1 VNARARAFSRIVRD
15 APESVPNVPTAHV
28 DARSPGLAL
37 DLARANARDRARP
50 FPVVLVDTARAIATR
65 PRERGRIEIMAADAP
80 AIDGD
85 VADAVAALERRY
97 EGLKKKTT
105 AVYEAKLVMARNAVK
120 RAERR
125 GDGNVDALRGET
137 RALEARRDAALVDL
151 DDELTRESR
160 KTREEM
166 EAEAREESVRRE
178 RAELVVRHLEEER
191 AKAGEAEARRRP
203 AARAR
208 EEEEELHEEA
218 EEHRSRSPEGTSP
231 REVGGEDARVEGLSA
246 FGRMK
251 RNLSKQPETR
261 RPVKRVAEVA
271 EEARARGAPPPETRR
286 PVQHVAEVVEEAR
299 VKVNMAA
306 LAPRSMVET
315 RVESVQSQPPM
326 MDPHDALLNRLTK
339 NKPQREKTSA
349 HVDAQRGMERMR
361 VESNPAPVVPRA
373 FAPEP
378 VKSAHRNDPFEP
390 PRGLSAAVKAIMAE
404 DTNKQTIESAF
415 GMPQSKTNSGTTASE
430 RQASDDVFAPEPK
443 SDPVPAPPLRAE
455 SNPYLLSKR
464 DLRPAPGRRVGSQ
477 STYQTRQKHSTDDPS
492 RRARLTAEVVPH
504 RSAETHVEE
513 PERLAL
519 APSNH
524 HPHPPA
530 DSGSD
535 SPTQSLQLKPK
546 IPRALVPDSAFK
558 ISEVRNLFS
567 YARHGRYGELKQL
580 IMKGVPLDARDE
592 MGNTSL
598 IIACQNGQGRCVK
611 LLVRSGADTNLQ
623 NKRGNTALHFSV
635 HFRFDAVSD
644 FLQRHGAATNIQ
656 NQEGQTCYEFVG

>member
-1 VNARARAFSRIVRD
+1 MKARARAVSRIVRD
-15 APESVPNVPTAHV
+15 APESVPNGPTAHV

-261 RPVKRVAEVA
+261 RPVKRVAEV
-271 EEARARGAPPPETRR
+271 
-286 PVQHVAEVVEEAR
+286 VEEAR

-306 LAPRSMVET
+306 LAPRPMVET

-361 VESNPAPVVPRA
+361 VDSNPAPVVPRA

-378 VKSAHRNDPFEP
+378 VKSAHRSDPFEP

-415 GMPQSKTNSGTTASE
+415 GMPQSKTNSGATASE
-430 RQASDDVFAPEPK
+430 RRASDDVFAPEPK

-504 RSAETHVEE
+504 RSAETRVEE

>member
-1 VNARARAFSRIVRD
+1 
-15 APESVPNVPTAHV
+15 
-28 DARSPGLAL
+28 
-37 DLARANARDRARP
+37 
-50 FPVVLVDTARAIATR
+50 
-65 PRERGRIEIMAADAP
+65 MAADAR

-120 RAERR
+120 RAERT

-151 DDELTRESR
+151 DDELTRESG

-203 AARAR
+203 AARTR

-261 RPVKRVAEVA
+261 RPVKRVAEV
-271 EEARARGAPPPETRR
+271 
-286 PVQHVAEVVEEAR
+286 VEEAR

-306 LAPRSMVET
+306 LAPRPMVET

-361 VESNPAPVVPRA
+361 VDSNPAPVVPRA

-415 GMPQSKTNSGTTASE
+415 GMPQSKTNSGATASE
-430 RQASDDVFAPEPK
+430 RRASDDVFAPEPK

-504 RSAETHVEE
+504 RSAETRVEE

>member
-1 VNARARAFSRIVRD
+1 
-15 APESVPNVPTAHV
+15 
-28 DARSPGLAL
+28 
-37 DLARANARDRARP
+37 
-50 FPVVLVDTARAIATR
+50 
-65 PRERGRIEIMAADAP
+65 MAADAP

-137 RALEARRDAALVDL
+137 RALEARRAAALVDL

-261 RPVKRVAEVA
+261 RPVKRVAEV
-271 EEARARGAPPPETRR
+271 
-286 PVQHVAEVVEEAR
+286 VEEAR

-306 LAPRSMVET
+306 LAPRPMVET

-378 VKSAHRNDPFEP
+378 VKSAHRSDPFEP

-415 GMPQSKTNSGTTASE
+415 GMPQSKTNSGATASE
-430 RQASDDVFAPEPK
+430 RRASDDVFAPEPK

-477 STYQTRQKHSTDDPS
+477 STHQTRQKHSTDDPS

-504 RSAETHVEE
+504 RSAETRVEE

>member
-1 VNARARAFSRIVRD
+1 MKARARAVSRIVRD

-261 RPVKRVAEVA
+261 RPV
-271 EEARARGAPPPETRR
+271 
-286 PVQHVAEVVEEAR
+286 QHVAEVVEEAR

-306 LAPRSMVET
+306 LAPRPMVET

-378 VKSAHRNDPFEP
+378 VKSAHRSDPFEP

-415 GMPQSKTNSGTTASE
+415 GMPQSKTNSGATASE
-430 RQASDDVFAPEPK
+430 RRASDDVFAPEPK

-504 RSAETHVEE
+504 RSAETRVEE

>member
-1 VNARARAFSRIVRD
+1 MKARARAVSRIVRD
-15 APESVPNVPTAHV
+15 APESVPNGPTAHV
-28 DARSPGLAL
+28 DARSLGLAL

-261 RPVKRVAEVA
+261 RPVKRVAEV
-271 EEARARGAPPPETRR
+271 
-286 PVQHVAEVVEEAR
+286 VEEAR

-306 LAPRSMVET
+306 LAPRPMVET

-361 VESNPAPVVPRA
+361 VDSNPAPVVPRA

-378 VKSAHRNDPFEP
+378 VKSAHRSDPFEP

-415 GMPQSKTNSGTTASE
+415 GMPQSKTNSGATASE
-430 RQASDDVFAPEPK
+430 RRASDDVFAPEPK

-504 RSAETHVEE
+504 RSAETRVEE

>member
-1 VNARARAFSRIVRD
+1 VKARARAVSRIVRD
-15 APESVPNVPTAHV
+15 APESVPNGPTAHV
-28 DARSPGLAL
+28 DARSLGLAL

-120 RAERR
+120 RAERT

-137 RALEARRDAALVDL
+137 RALEARRAAALVDL

-261 RPVKRVAEVA
+261 RPV
-271 EEARARGAPPPETRR
+271 
-286 PVQHVAEVVEEAR
+286 QHVAEVVEEAR

-306 LAPRSMVET
+306 LAPRPMVET

-378 VKSAHRNDPFEP
+378 VKSAHRSDPFEP

-415 GMPQSKTNSGTTASE
+415 GMPQSKTNSGATASE
-430 RQASDDVFAPEPK
+430 RRASDDVFAPEPK

-504 RSAETHVEE
+504 RSAETRVEE

>member
-1 VNARARAFSRIVRD
+1 
-15 APESVPNVPTAHV
+15 
-28 DARSPGLAL
+28 
-37 DLARANARDRARP
+37 
-50 FPVVLVDTARAIATR
+50 
-65 PRERGRIEIMAADAP
+65 MAADAP

-261 RPVKRVAEVA
+261 RPV
-271 EEARARGAPPPETRR
+271 
-286 PVQHVAEVVEEAR
+286 QHVAEVVEEAR

-306 LAPRSMVET
+306 LAPRPMVET

-378 VKSAHRNDPFEP
+378 VKSAHRSDPFEP

-415 GMPQSKTNSGTTASE
+415 GMPQSKTNSGATASG
-430 RQASDDVFAPEPK
+430 RRASDDVFAPEPK

-477 STYQTRQKHSTDDPS
+477 STYQTRQKHSTDYPS

-504 RSAETHVEE
+504 RSAETRVEE

>member
-1 VNARARAFSRIVRD
+1 MKARARAVSRIVRD
-15 APESVPNVPTAHV
+15 APESVPNGPTAHV
-28 DARSPGLAL
+28 DAHSLGLAL

-261 RPVKRVAEVA
+261 RPVKRVAEV
-271 EEARARGAPPPETRR
+271 
-286 PVQHVAEVVEEAR
+286 VEEAR

-306 LAPRSMVET
+306 LAPRPMVET

-378 VKSAHRNDPFEP
+378 VKSAHRSDPFEP

-415 GMPQSKTNSGTTASE
+415 GMPQSKTNSGATASE
-430 RQASDDVFAPEPK
+430 RRASDDVFAPEPK

-504 RSAETHVEE
+504 RSAETRVEE

>member
-1 VNARARAFSRIVRD
+1 
-15 APESVPNVPTAHV
+15 
-28 DARSPGLAL
+28 
-37 DLARANARDRARP
+37 
-50 FPVVLVDTARAIATR
+50 
-65 PRERGRIEIMAADAP
+65 MAADAP

-120 RAERR
+120 RAERT

-261 RPVKRVAEVA
+261 RPVKRVAEV
-271 EEARARGAPPPETRR
+271 
-286 PVQHVAEVVEEAR
+286 VEEAR

-306 LAPRSMVET
+306 LAPRPMVET

-378 VKSAHRNDPFEP
+378 VKSAHRSDPFEP

-415 GMPQSKTNSGTTASE
+415 GMPQSKTNSGATASE
-430 RQASDDVFAPEPK
+430 RRASDDVFAPEPK

-504 RSAETHVEE
+504 RSAETRVEE

>member
-1 VNARARAFSRIVRD
+1 MPTAH
-15 APESVPNVPTAHV
+15 VPTAHV

-50 FPVVLVDTARAIATR
+50 FPVVLVHLARAIATR
-65 PRERGRIEIMAADAP
+65 PRERGKIEIMAADAR

-151 DDELTRESR
+151 DDELTRESG

-191 AKAGEAEARRRP
+191 AKAGEAEARRQP

-208 EEEEELHEEA
+208 EEEELHEEA

-261 RPVKRVAEVA
+261 RPVKRVAEV
-271 EEARARGAPPPETRR
+271 
-286 PVQHVAEVVEEAR
+286 VEEAR

-306 LAPRSMVET
+306 LAPRPMVET

-361 VESNPAPVVPRA
+361 VDSNPAPVVPRA

-415 GMPQSKTNSGTTASE
+415 GMPQSKTNSGATASE
-430 RQASDDVFAPEPK
+430 RRASDDVFAPEPK

-504 RSAETHVEE
+504 RSAETRVEE

>member
-1 VNARARAFSRIVRD
+1 MKARARAVSRIVRD
-15 APESVPNVPTAHV
+15 APESVPNGPTAHV
-28 DARSPGLAL
+28 DARSLGLAL

-50 FPVVLVDTARAIATR
+50 FPVVLVHLARAIATR

-120 RAERR
+120 RAERT

-261 RPVKRVAEVA
+261 RPVKRVAEV
-271 EEARARGAPPPETRR
+271 
-286 PVQHVAEVVEEAR
+286 VEEAR

-306 LAPRSMVET
+306 LAPRPMVET

-378 VKSAHRNDPFEP
+378 VKSAHRSDPFEP

-415 GMPQSKTNSGTTASE
+415 GMPQSKTNSGATASE
-430 RQASDDVFAPEPK
+430 RRASDDVFAPEPK

-504 RSAETHVEE
+504 RSAETRVEE

>member
-1 VNARARAFSRIVRD
+1 MKARARAVSRIVRD
-15 APESVPNVPTAHV
+15 APESVPNGPTAHV
-28 DARSPGLAL
+28 DARSLGLAL
-37 DLARANARDRARP
+37 DLAHANARDRARP

-261 RPVKRVAEVA
+261 RPVKRVAEV
-271 EEARARGAPPPETRR
+271 
-286 PVQHVAEVVEEAR
+286 VEEAR

-306 LAPRSMVET
+306 LAPRPMVET

-378 VKSAHRNDPFEP
+378 VKSAHRSDPFEP

-415 GMPQSKTNSGTTASE
+415 GMPQSKTNSGATASE
-430 RQASDDVFAPEPK
+430 RRASDDVFAPEPK

-504 RSAETHVEE
+504 RSAETRVEE

>member
-1 VNARARAFSRIVRD
+1 MKARARAFSRIVRD
-15 APESVPNVPTAHV
+15 APESVPNGPTAHV
-28 DARSPGLAL
+28 DARSLGLAL

-261 RPVKRVAEVA
+261 RPVKRVAEV
-271 EEARARGAPPPETRR
+271 
-286 PVQHVAEVVEEAR
+286 VEEAR

-306 LAPRSMVET
+306 LAPRPMVET

-378 VKSAHRNDPFEP
+378 VKSAHRSDPFEP

-415 GMPQSKTNSGTTASE
+415 GMPQSKTNSGATASE
-430 RQASDDVFAPEPK
+430 RRASDDVFAPEPK

-504 RSAETHVEE
+504 RSAETRVEE

>member
-1 VNARARAFSRIVRD
+1 MKARARAVSRIVRD
-15 APESVPNVPTAHV
+15 APESVPNGPTAHV
-28 DARSPGLAL
+28 DARSLGLAL

-261 RPVKRVAEVA
+261 RPV
-271 EEARARGAPPPETRR
+271 
-286 PVQHVAEVVEEAR
+286 QHVAEVVEEAR

-306 LAPRSMVET
+306 LAPRPMVET

-378 VKSAHRNDPFEP
+378 VKSAHRSDPFEP

-415 GMPQSKTNSGTTASE
+415 GMPQSKTNSGATASE
-430 RQASDDVFAPEPK
+430 RRASDDVFAPEPK

-504 RSAETHVEE
+504 RSAETRVEE

>member
-1 VNARARAFSRIVRD
+1 MNARARAFSRIVRD

-120 RAERR
+120 RAERT

>member
-1 VNARARAFSRIVRD
+1 MKARARAVSRIVRD
-15 APESVPNVPTAHV
+15 APESVPNGPTAHV
-28 DARSPGLAL
+28 DARSLGLAL

-50 FPVVLVDTARAIATR
+50 FPVVLVHLARAIATR

-137 RALEARRDAALVDL
+137 RALEARRAAALVDL

-218 EEHRSRSPEGTSP
+218 EEHRSRLPEGTSP

-261 RPVKRVAEVA
+261 RPVKRVAEV
-271 EEARARGAPPPETRR
+271 
-286 PVQHVAEVVEEAR
+286 VEEAR

-306 LAPRSMVET
+306 LAPRPMVET

-378 VKSAHRNDPFEP
+378 VKSAHRSDPFEP

-415 GMPQSKTNSGTTASE
+415 GMPQSKTNSGATASE
-430 RQASDDVFAPEPK
+430 RRASDDVFAPEPK

-504 RSAETHVEE
+504 RSAETRVEE

>member
-1 VNARARAFSRIVRD
+1 
-15 APESVPNVPTAHV
+15 
-28 DARSPGLAL
+28 
-37 DLARANARDRARP
+37 
-50 FPVVLVDTARAIATR
+50 
-65 PRERGRIEIMAADAP
+65 MAADAR

-137 RALEARRDAALVDL
+137 RALEARRAAALVDL

-261 RPVKRVAEVA
+261 RPVKRVAEV
-271 EEARARGAPPPETRR
+271 
-286 PVQHVAEVVEEAR
+286 VEEAR

-306 LAPRSMVET
+306 LAPRPMVET

-415 GMPQSKTNSGTTASE
+415 GMPQSKTNSGATASE
-430 RQASDDVFAPEPK
+430 RRASDDVFAPEPK

-504 RSAETHVEE
+504 RSAETRVEE

>member
-1 VNARARAFSRIVRD
+1 
-15 APESVPNVPTAHV
+15 
-28 DARSPGLAL
+28 
-37 DLARANARDRARP
+37 
-50 FPVVLVDTARAIATR
+50 
-65 PRERGRIEIMAADAP
+65 MAADAR

-120 RAERR
+120 RAERT

-151 DDELTRESR
+151 DDELTRESG

-203 AARAR
+203 AARTR

-261 RPVKRVAEVA
+261 RPVKRVAEVV

-306 LAPRSMVET
+306 LAPRPMVET

-349 HVDAQRGMERMR
+349 HVDAQRDMERMR

-415 GMPQSKTNSGTTASE
+415 GMPQSKTNSGATASE
-430 RQASDDVFAPEPK
+430 RRASDDVFAPEPK

-504 RSAETHVEE
+504 RSAETRVEE

>member
-1 VNARARAFSRIVRD
+1 MKARARAVSRIVRD
-15 APESVPNVPTAHV
+15 APESVPNGPTAHV
-28 DARSPGLAL
+28 DARSLGLAL

-50 FPVVLVDTARAIATR
+50 FPVVLVHLARAIATR

-137 RALEARRDAALVDL
+137 RALEARRAAALVDL

-261 RPVKRVAEVA
+261 RPVKRVAEV
-271 EEARARGAPPPETRR
+271 
-286 PVQHVAEVVEEAR
+286 VEEAR

-306 LAPRSMVET
+306 LAPRPMVET

-378 VKSAHRNDPFEP
+378 VKSAHRSDPFEP

-415 GMPQSKTNSGTTASE
+415 GMPQSKTNSGATASE
-430 RQASDDVFAPEPK
+430 RRASDDVFAPEPK

-504 RSAETHVEE
+504 RSAETRVEE

>member
-1 VNARARAFSRIVRD
+1 MKARARAVSRIVRD
-15 APESVPNVPTAHV
+15 APESVPNGPTAHV
-28 DARSPGLAL
+28 DARSLGLAL

-137 RALEARRDAALVDL
+137 RALEARRAAALVDL

-261 RPVKRVAEVA
+261 RPVKRVAEV
-271 EEARARGAPPPETRR
+271 
-286 PVQHVAEVVEEAR
+286 VEEAR

-306 LAPRSMVET
+306 LAPRPMVET

-361 VESNPAPVVPRA
+361 VDSNPAPVVPRA

-415 GMPQSKTNSGTTASE
+415 GMPQSKTNSGATASE
-430 RQASDDVFAPEPK
+430 RRASDDVFAPEPK

-504 RSAETHVEE
+504 RSAETRVEE

>member
-1 VNARARAFSRIVRD
+1 MKARARAFSRIVRD
-15 APESVPNVPTAHV
+15 APESVPNGPTAHV
-28 DARSPGLAL
+28 DARSLGLAL

-137 RALEARRDAALVDL
+137 RALEARRAAALVDL

-261 RPVKRVAEVA
+261 RPVKRVAEV
-271 EEARARGAPPPETRR
+271 
-286 PVQHVAEVVEEAR
+286 VEEAR

-306 LAPRSMVET
+306 LAPRPMVET

-378 VKSAHRNDPFEP
+378 VKSAHRSDPFEP

-415 GMPQSKTNSGTTASE
+415 GMPQSKTNSGATASE
-430 RQASDDVFAPEPK
+430 RRASDDVFAPEPK

-504 RSAETHVEE
+504 RSAETRVEE

>member
-1 VNARARAFSRIVRD
+1 MKARARAVSRIVRD

-261 RPVKRVAEVA
+261 RPVKRVAEV
-271 EEARARGAPPPETRR
+271 
-286 PVQHVAEVVEEAR
+286 VEEAR

-306 LAPRSMVET
+306 LAPRPMVET

-378 VKSAHRNDPFEP
+378 VKSAHRSDPFEP

-415 GMPQSKTNSGTTASE
+415 GMPQSKTNSGATASE
-430 RQASDDVFAPEPK
+430 RRASDDVFAPEPK

-504 RSAETHVEE
+504 RSAETRVEE

>member
-1 VNARARAFSRIVRD
+1 MNARARAFSRIVRD

-65 PRERGRIEIMAADAP
+65 PRERGKIEIMAADAP

-231 REVGGEDARVEGLSA
+231 REVGGADARVEGLSA